1 VLIVQANDS
10 GKNQQIVIIFP
21 AIMSGEVTSGSRIP
35 RQEKERKSNPGITE

>member
-21 AIMSGEVTSGSRIP
+21 AIMSGEVTSGSRIQK
-35 RQEKERKSNPGITE
+35 QEKERKSNPGIIK